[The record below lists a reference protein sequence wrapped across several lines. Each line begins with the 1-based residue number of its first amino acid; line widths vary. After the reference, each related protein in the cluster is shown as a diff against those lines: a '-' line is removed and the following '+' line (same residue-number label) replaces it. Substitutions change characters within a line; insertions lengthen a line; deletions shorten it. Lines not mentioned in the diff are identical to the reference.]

1 MNDRAWLALK
11 KNTYICMC
19 AHACIYICMRV
30 QQAAE
35 LVKGLNTCGARPPG
49 PPALGLLSA
58 PAVVAAAADAPVAT
72 RRWQEG
78 QMESAAA
85 AAVGMKKAAG
95 WGCGWLR
102 ARSCWSSRWRRRFSS
117 VNVSQQ
123 RLRISQSTSVCFSLV
138 LALLFWNQT
147 STCLGLRFSCL
158 AKAAF
163 CFCSDAL
170 CTSTTRA
177 KKK

>member
-1 MNDRAWLALK
+1 MNDRAWLAASAK
-11 KNTYICMC
+11 EKYVYMC

-85 AAVGMKKAAG
+85 AAVGMKKA
-95 WGCGWLR
+95 
-102 ARSCWSSRWRRRFSS
+102 RSCWSSRWRRRFSS
-117 VNVSQQ
+117 VSVSQQ

-138 LALLFWNQT
+138 LHGEHIRIVFIYISNRSC
-147 STCLGLRFSCL
+147 STYLR
-158 AKAAF
+158 
-163 CFCSDAL
+163 
-170 CTSTTRA
+170 
-177 KKK
+177 